1 MKKIAT
7 IACAAIITGT
17 AYGQPLNKKLDSLME
32 YYYKDQ
38 NFNGVVFAA
47 KNGEVLLNRGYGYKD
62 IEHKTK
68 NDEHTIFQI
77 GSNTKQFT
85 AEVILQLAMRQK
97 LSLNDPIT
105 KFFPGYPN
113 GGKITVE
120 NLLTHTS
127 GIYDYTTDSVWR
139 QKVAEPKT
147 KEQMMALFR
156 DKPLD
161 FEPGS
166 KFDYSN
172 SNYMLLG
179 YIIEQVTGK
188 KYEQVAREQILLPC
202 GMTHSGFDFANLKD
216 KNKATGYYGIDGEDF
231 VAAPITDSS
240 QSAAAG
246 ALYSTTGD
254 MNKWHKALQ
263 AYKLLPKEWQEKA
276 YHPFKDKY
284 AYGWFIDSLNG
295 RRAIKHSG
303 GIPGFISYELRVE
316 EDDLDIVVLQN
327 QMSTAADQKQVATN
341 IAKCIYNKDFK
352 LPQSPKAITVDAT
365 ILKKY
370 EGDYALTPDFIMNV
384 VLKGDALYAQ
394 ATGQGAIKI
403 LPESENVFFC
413 KEVKAKIEF
422 VNDNGVIKKL
432 ILHQN
437 GRHMPA
443 TRKNP

>member
-7 IACAAIITGT
+7 IACMAMITGA

-32 YYYKDQ
+32 YYYKHQ

-47 KNGEVLLNRGYGYKD
+47 KGGEVLLNRGYGYKD
-62 IEHKTK
+62 IAKKSKH
-68 NDEHTIFQI
+68 DEHTIFQI

-85 AEVILQLAMRQK
+85 AEIILQLAMKQK
-97 LSLNDPIT
+97 LSLTDPIT

-113 GGKITVE
+113 GERIYVE

-139 QKVAEPKT
+139 VKVAEPKT
-147 KEQMMALFR
+147 KDQMMSLFR

-166 KFDYSN
+166 KYDYSN
-172 SNYMLLG
+172 SNYILLG

-188 KYEQVAREQILLPC
+188 PYEQVVREQIFVPC

-231 VAAPITDSS
+231 VPAPITDST

-263 AYKLLPKEWQEKA
+263 TYKLLPKEWQEKA

-284 AYGWFIDSLNG
+284 AYGWFIDSLDG

-341 IAKCIYNKDFK
+341 IAHCIYKKDYK
-352 LPQSPKAITVDAT
+352 LPEPPKAMAVGTDV
-365 ILKKY
+365 LKRY

-384 VLKGDALYAQ
+384 MLKGDGLYAQ

-403 LPESENVFFC
+403 LPETETMFFC
-413 KEVKAKIEF
+413 KEVNAKIEF
-422 VNDNGVIKKL
+422 VSENGVVNKL

-437 GRHMPA
+437 GQHVPA
-443 TRKNP
+443 VKK